1 VAGLD
6 DNIFADTLFGHKK
19 GAFTGADQPRSG
31 MIEQASGGT
40 LFLDEIG
47 DLSPASQVK
56 LLRLL
61 QDGEFFPLGS
71 DIVKHS
77 DARIVVA
84 TNQNFQALQESGKFR
99 KDLYYR
105 LCAHH
110 IHIPPLHERYEDLPI
125 LVDHFLE
132 KASKALGK
140 KKPTHPEEL
149 IALLAAYPFPGN
161 VRELESMIFD
171 AVTSCKSE
179 RLSLEPFRS
188 YIRQIEP
195 ATKTEATRQ
204 SIATSTLKEKIDRI
218 SQMTEKQMI
227 IDALNKTNQNR
238 TKAAKLL
245 GISRRTLQNKIKE
258 YNLQNESK

>member
-1 VAGLD
+1 VNVAGLD

-47 DLSPASQVK
+47 DLSPTSQVK

-71 DIVKHS
+71 DIAKHS
-77 DARIVVA
+77 DARVVVA
-84 TNQNFQALQESGKFR
+84 TNQNLQTLQESGKFR

-105 LCAHH
+105 LRGHH
-110 IHIPPLHERYEDLPI
+110 IHIPPLRDRYEDLPV

-140 KKPTHPEEL
+140 EKPTPPEEL
-149 IALLAAYPFPGN
+149 IALLATYPFPGN

-171 AVTSCKSE
+171 VVTSCKIE
-179 RLSLEPFRS
+179 RLPLEPFKL
-188 YIRQIEP
+188 YIRQDESV
-195 ATKTEATRQ
+195 AKTETIVQ
-204 SIATSTLKEKIDRI
+204 SDAAATLKEKIETV
-218 SQMTEKQMI
+218 SHMTEKQMI
-227 IDALNKTNQNR
+227 IDALNKTSQNR
-238 TKAAKLL
+238 TKAAQLL

-258 YNLQNESK
+258 YGL

>member
-1 VAGLD
+1 
-6 DNIFADTLFGHKK
+6 
-19 GAFTGADQPRSG
+19 

-77 DARIVVA
+77 DARVVVA
-84 TNQNFQALQESGKFR
+84 TNQNLQTLQESGKFR

-105 LCAHH
+105 LRAHH
-110 IHIPPLHERYEDLPI
+110 IHIPPLRERYEDLPV
-125 LVDHFLE
+125 LVNHFLG
-132 KASKALGK
+132 KASKTLGK
-140 KKPTHPEEL
+140 EKPAPPVEL
-149 IALLAAYPFPGN
+149 PSMLATYPFPGN

-179 RLSLEPFRS
+179 KLPMEPFRS
-188 YIRQIEP
+188 YIRQDESVP
-195 ATKTEATRQ
+195 KTEATVQ
-204 SIATSTLKEKIDRI
+204 TDTSPTLKEKIETI
-218 SQMTEKQMI
+218 SYMTGKQMI

-238 TKAAKLL
+238 TKAAQLL

-258 YNLQNESK
+258 YGL